1 MIKAVLFDMDGVLID
16 SEELMRECT
25 KKALAEFGAIVSD
38 DDLRELMGTG
48 DEVYIGGAAERQ
60 GVRYVPEMCERVYE
74 VYGENITSAYQ
85 CPGAGEA
92 IRFVKE
98 HGLGCAICTSATPGK
113 LVHNMRALGYKESDF
128 GAVLTAVDV
137 PQAKPFPYVYL
148 EGARRLGVPIG
159 DCVAFDDTINGVKA
173 GLSSGAFTVA
183 VGTTFAEEDFLAAG
197 LKPDGY
203 IRGIDELPE
212 FFASR
217 FPEQFGKLS

>member
-1 MIKAVLFDMDGVLID
+1 M
-16 SEELMRECT
+16 SEHEDTTVYKVVMNHEEQYSIWPADREN
-25 KKALAEFGAIVSD
+25 ALGWKD
-38 DDLRELMGTG
+38 
-48 DEVYIGGAAERQ
+48 AAP
-60 GVRYVPEMCERVYE
+60 PE
-74 VYGENITSAYQ
+74 
-85 CPGAGEA
+85 PGEA

-113 LVHNMRALGYKESDF
+113 LVHNLRALGYKESDF

-173 GLSSGAFTVA
+173 GLSSSAFTVA
-183 VGTTFAEEDFLAAG
+183 VGTTFAAEDFLAAG